1 MNNQNPTATMSER
14 GSVMEAA
21 ARDAAA
27 IADHAARQMAE
38 TLKSTAE
45 QARARV
51 PEGGIAGQV
60 ADAVTMGIQQVGT
73 RLQEKGFRHTFDEA
87 VAIAR
92 QYPVQ
97 AVAFGLGCVY
107 LLSRLRRDS

>member
-1 MNNQNPTATMSER
+1 MEKQNPTGTMTEPR
-14 GSVMEAA
+14 SVMQDAV
-21 ARDAAA
+21 RDAEAL
-27 IADHAARQMAE
+27 ADHAARQMGE

-45 QARARV
+45 HARTRV
-51 PEGGIAGQV
+51 PEGGIAAQV
-60 ADAVTMGIQQVGT
+60 ADTVTTGIQQAAR

-87 VAIAR
+87 VAIVR

-107 LLSRLRRDS
+107 LLSRLRRD